1 MNTKYYIDCFQNYV
15 SLFGEDVR
23 LGMGLKAI
31 DILERLERLEDC
43 EELLDLRD
51 EQYFE
56 FCETGKM
63 PEQEQK

>member
-1 MNTKYYIDCFQNYV
+1 MSATEILSINEQI
-15 SLFGEDVR
+15 L
-23 LGMGLKAI
+23 LKKIADLRQEI
-31 DILERLERLEDC
+31 ADLHK
-43 EELLDLRD
+43 LLDLRD